1 MLQIFSNSR
10 DLANATN
17 YAQIARPKASKATKV
32 FMQHKKARFD
42 DVLCMNI
49 DKPKA
54 KAKASKQARQNA
66 AKRAQKKQN
75 KKQTI

>member
-10 DLANATN
+10 DLTNATN

-42 DVLCMNI
+42 EIVCMNI
-49 DKPKA
+49 DKP